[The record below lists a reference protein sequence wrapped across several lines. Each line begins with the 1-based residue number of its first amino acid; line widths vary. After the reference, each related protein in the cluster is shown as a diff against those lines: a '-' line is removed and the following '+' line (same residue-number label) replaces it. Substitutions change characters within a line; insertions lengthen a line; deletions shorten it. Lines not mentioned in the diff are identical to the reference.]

1 MDSAGFLESYS
12 QRASAE
18 LSGERPLT
26 KYEMLFTGTQG
37 ARHYQRTFVEE
48 LYLQNRFNF
57 FVGKISDVVNSLDF
71 DSSDGV
77 DLEAIT
83 AFSESLKEAEKARYQ
98 CKRLPFPTFFK
109 DVYPA
114 YLEAMVTTEDYYLSD
129 IELLALAH
137 CTAQNVAIFVHSLE
151 RHQLTYARS
160 YIGKPELPVIAT
172 CLLDS
177 HGQGAVRT
185 HFERLS

>member
-1 MDSAGFLESYS
+1 M
-12 QRASAE
+12 
-18 LSGERPLT
+18 
-26 KYEMLFTGTQG
+26 
-37 ARHYQRTFVEE
+37 EE

-71 DSSDGV
+71 KSSDGV

-114 YLEAMVTTEDYYLSD
+114 YLEAMVTKEDYYLSD

-137 CTAQNVAIFVHSLE
+137 CTAQNVAIFVHFLG

-160 YIGKPELPVIAT
+160 YIAKPELPVIVT
-172 CLLDS
+172 CLVDS
-177 HGQGAVRT
+177 HGQGAARA
-185 HFERLS
+185 HFERLSLSFADLHGHAAGVFNLPGSVSLAPNKSLPSPKRSRTFTEALG